1 MKFNIQINQKAI
13 VESGFEIDVIDAII
27 LDFMFSF
34 SKSDSIVSIREND
47 TDFFWFSHDNIS
59 KELPLLKLKKDSI
72 FRRLKTLS
80 KNGFLIQSS
89 RSQVL
94 GRSFYAFTD
103 KVEKIR
109 FTPSEKKPDV
119 RTKINTVGRNASP
132 SDENPKASEIN
143 PKTPSEIV
151 PNDYSH
157 NSYYQN
163 KENTSLFSEENN
175 VPKKSNSKKPVVKK
189 SEQKESCPVY
199 KEAVDVY
206 FSFYKDLNGV
216 NPKFDVADGKSMKAL
231 ISYFKSVHKD
241 KSDGSDQNKYVLQ
254 NLKYIFDNWNK
265 QVDFIRNQTKM
276 TQINS
281 NINNIINKL
290 KSGKS
295 TSNNGTNGGN
305 KIVGKSQKFTID
317 EFVKSSSD
325 SEK

>member
-13 VESGFEIDVIDAII
+13 IESGFEIDVIDAIL

-89 RSQVL
+89 RSQIL

-109 FTPSEKKPDV
+109 FTPSEKNPEV
-119 RTKINTVGRNASP
+119 RTKTSTVGRNASP
-132 SDENPKASEIN
+132 LENDQKTSEN
-143 PKTPSEIV
+143 NQKTPSEII
-151 PNDYSH
+151 PNDYIH
-157 NSYYQN
+157 NSDNKN

-175 VPKKSNSKKPVVKK
+175 VPKKSNSKKPVINK

-199 KEAVDVY
+199 KEAVAVY
-206 FSFYKDLNGV
+206 FSFYKDLNGI
-216 NPKFDVADGKSMKAL
+216 NPKFDVADGKSMKTL
-231 ISYFKSVHKD
+231 ISYFRSVHKD
-241 KSDGSDQNKYVLQ
+241 KNDGSDQKQYILQ

-265 QVDFIRNQTKM
+265 QVDFIRNQTRM

-295 TSNNGTNGGN
+295 TSNNGTNGSN
-305 KIVGKSQKFTID
+305 KIVGKNQKFTID

-325 SEK
+325 FEK